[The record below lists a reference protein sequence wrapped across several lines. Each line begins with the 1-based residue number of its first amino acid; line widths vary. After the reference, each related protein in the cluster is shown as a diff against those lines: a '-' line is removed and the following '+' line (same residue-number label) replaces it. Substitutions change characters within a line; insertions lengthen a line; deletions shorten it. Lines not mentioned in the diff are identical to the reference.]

1 MTGADSGSEVPPRGG
16 RVTWAS
22 GVRSRAMRVGPLRVA
37 GSRLSGAR
45 PGGPRDGQ
53 SGLAA
58 GAEPGGPR
66 DGQSGP
72 AAGAEPGGPP
82 GPGGDFLGTAGVAV
96 GRTVQVVIQWVR
108 RHPLEAVAV
117 VLLGL
122 GGLIY
127 PPIWLIGALVAT
139 FSKAW
144 SISDKWIGL
153 ALPVFLVIVG
163 IVVEVSLTAPSALDH
178 LRPRRLGVRRPPQP
192 DPRPAGRDLPGLAGR
207 ARSALARCPALAE
220 GPPVRLSWRDAAS
233 SGSR

>member
-53 SGLAA
+53 SGPAA

-96 GRTVQVVIQWVR
+96 GRTVQGVIQWGR

-122 GGLIY
+122 GGLIS

-163 IVVEVSLTAPSALDH
+163 IVVEVSLDGTH
-178 LRPRRLGVRRPPQP
+178 RHWTTYV
-192 DPRPAGRDLPGLAGR
+192 
-207 ARSALARCPALAE
+207 
-220 GPPVRLSWRDAAS
+220 RDAWVFA
-233 SGSR
+233 GHLSRILALLGAIYLAWRAERGPRSPGVPPWQKARRFG